1 MAAEHNLVVPQKK
14 KLKHTMITRPA
25 IPVLGIQPKELKGG
39 VQIAYPRTFIA
50 LLVTIA
56 RDWKQ
61 LKYLPIARDWKQL
74 KYLPTGLSMSG
85 IPLSHTKD
93 IFPGGSDGK
102 ESACNAGDP
111 G

>member
-1 MAAEHNLVVPQKK
+1 
-14 KLKHTMITRPA
+14 MITRPA

-61 LKYLPIARDWKQL
+61 LKYLP
-74 KYLPTGLSMSG
+74 TGLSMSG